1 MPTRIA
7 AATEIK
13 QWMKQR
19 MVDLGVSIDSVSARA
34 KDLRSARGKLRE
46 KRYKDPKT
54 ELTDMIGAR
63 TVLLFDSEVEKVT
76 KYLRSALDISE
87 KHSRTAGEEF
97 ELDEFGYRSV
107 HLVGK
112 FRGRTMPQ
120 YLRLGRPW
128 VEVQVRSLLQHAWAA
143 IGHDHLYKSA
153 LSFPDLVK
161 RRFYAIAGGLEL
173 FDHEFDIIRA
183 RREESHK
190 EWLDAF
196 TARKRLGDQLDIT
209 AVTAILEYLFPGSLW
224 TELPDGRRQLPA
236 VEIAL
241 LKCLRKAGIETPRQ
255 VERIVSRQK
264 YRNRL
269 ATYAAGIGTS
279 ATAVS
284 NFAKSVLV
292 IAEQRPSLLLK
303 DYEELVG
310 DPRLHEAVLL

>member
-1 MPTRIA
+1 MA
-7 AATEIK
+7 
-13 QWMKQR
+13 
-19 MVDLGVSIDSVSARA
+19 DLGVSVDSVSARA

-46 KRYKDPKT
+46 KRYKRPKSD
-54 ELTDMIGAR
+54 LTDMIGAR
-63 TVLLFDSEVEKVT
+63 TVLLFDSEVKKVA
-76 KYLRSALDISE
+76 KYLRSALDVSE
-87 KHSRTAGEEF
+87 KHSRTAGEEL

-107 HLVGK
+107 HLVAK
-112 FRGRTMPQ
+112 FRGRTMEN

-196 TARKRLGDQLDIT
+196 NLRRRLGDKLDIT
-209 AVTAILEYLFPGSLW
+209 ALSAMFEYLFPGSRW
-224 TELPDGRRQLPA
+224 TELPDGRPQLPA

-241 LKCLRKAGIETPRQ
+241 LKCLRKAGVETPRRL
-255 VERIVSRQK
+255 EIVATRRSFRT
-264 YRNRL
+264 RL
-269 ATYAAGIGTS
+269 ETYASGIGTS
-279 ATAVS
+279 PTAVS
-284 NFAKSVLV
+284 NFGKSVLV
-292 IAEQRPSLLLK
+292 VAEERPSLLLR
-303 DYEELVG
+303 DYEELVA
-310 DPRLHEAVLL
+310 DSRLREAVLL